1 MSESAG
7 SAAERLGRVAAKLE
21 GLRARSRPDVRIS
34 QRYVLKPAL
43 AEDAVIAFEERHG
56 VRLPEEYRAFVTT
69 LGNGG
74 AGPYRGL
81 EPLDP
86 DRHHVSLMEGFPFHP
101 EEFVGPAW
109 TRGHGPDAL
118 SCGTLWLNRQYDE
131 EWRYHDPA
139 EIWTLLVVSGPGRGR
154 MVVVEKDND
163 FFDPIYHPA
172 RDFIAWYEDW
182 LDREVSGGR
191 SRLRTNDFE
200 RPGDSLGH
208 SDVEE
213 AVWAARTTGVLARVL
228 QHQRPSALQIAN
240 LGATAAPPRPARV
253 RAAAM
258 WALATGCSQGAT
270 SAIVPALRDTDP
282 TVRLQAVRALRA
294 QQDADATVVFDAV
307 RPLLADV
314 TPAVRRAAISV
325 LTRIPDAESATV
337 RDTLRP
343 LLTDSDPGT
352 RAAAFEELAH
362 RDEWAFDTVRDLV
375 GSPDAEIRRSALVAL
390 HNAHWLAVR
399 EDRDHAVSRAAV
411 REIAQGRLAD
421 TDAAVRERAVRILGN
436 IADAE

>member
-1 MSESAG
+1 MSGNAESV
-7 SAAERLGRVAAKLE
+7 AERLGRVAAKLE
-21 GLRARSRPDVRIS
+21 TLRDRSRPDVRTP
-34 QRYVLKPAL
+34 QGYVLKPVL
-43 AEDAVIAFEERHG
+43 AENAVIAFEERHG

-69 LGNGG
+69 LGDGG

-86 DRHHVSLMEGFPFHP
+86 DRRHVRLTEDFPFHP
-101 EEFVGPAW
+101 EEFAGPAW
-109 TRGHGPDAL
+109 TRGHGADAL

-131 EWRYHDPA
+131 EWRYHDSA

-163 FFDPIYHPA
+163 FFDPIFHPA

-191 SRLRTNDFE
+191 SRLRENDFD

-208 SDVEE
+208 PDVEE
-213 AVWAARTTGVLARVL
+213 AVWAARTTGVTARLL
-228 QHQRPSALQIAN
+228 QHRRPSALQIAN
-240 LGATAAPPRPARV
+240 LGAAAVPPRPARV

-294 QQDADATVVFDAV
+294 QQDADATVVFDVV
-307 RPLLADV
+307 RPLLTDV
-314 TPAVRRAAISV
+314 TPAVRRAAASV
-325 LTRIPDAESATV
+325 I
-337 RDTLRP
+337 
-343 LLTDSDPGT
+343 G
-352 RAAAFEELAH
+352 
-362 RDEWAFDTVRDLV
+362 
-375 GSPDAEIRRSALVAL
+375 
-390 HNAHWLAVR
+390 
-399 EDRDHAVSRAAV
+399 
-411 REIAQGRLAD
+411 EIAQGRLAD
-421 TDAAVRERAVRILGN
+421 TDAAVRERAERILGN